1 MTSDDG
7 DPFMR
12 QLTLDFK
19 PRPALGAQDFFVS
32 SSNQAALELIERWPN
47 WPSRAVFLQGPEA
60 SGKSHLA
67 HVWQVASR
75 AAILSADSLSR
86 AQLELLQIGQPLV
99 VEDLDKGIMD
109 EHALFHLIN
118 LSKEQEFHL
127 LFTGAQAPGQI
138 EMALPDLRSRIRALP
153 VVCIEPPDEMLLR
166 TMLIKQFEDRQLEV
180 SPDLIE
186 YILPRMER
194 SFAGAMR
201 LVERLDQLALSMGR
215 KITRQFAG
223 QVLRSFEVKQ
233 GGDVD

>member
-1 MTSDDG
+1 MINDDG

-32 SSNQAALELIERWPN
+32 SSNQAALELIESWPEWPN
-47 WPSRAVFLQGPEA
+47 RAVFLQGPEA

-67 HVWQVASR
+67 HVWQIASR
-75 AAILSADSLSR
+75 AVILSADSLSR

-118 LSKEQEFHL
+118 LSKEQGFHL

-138 EMALPDLRSRIRALP
+138 EIALPDLRSRIRALP
-153 VVCIEPPDEMLLR
+153 VVCIEAPDGMLLR

-194 SFAGAMR
+194 SFSGVVR

-215 KITRQFAG
+215 RITRQFAG
-223 QVLRSFEVKQ
+223 QVLASFEANKSYNM
-233 GGDVD
+233 D